1 MISRS
6 TSNVGKSNQKK
17 TSSSTEVPKLNL
29 GLDVT
34 SRSQLPGFGGH
45 RPSRLEEDE
54 LSAEFLPAHN
64 TSNLRPELGN
74 VTQAELA
81 ISVPSLGDDT
91 LMVNDESDT
100 FEMEK
105 TDFVRANMKISP
117 KKILNSGR
125 ASAASSIVTAK
136 HRAGAV
142 PK

>member
-1 MISRS
+1 MMSRS

-17 TSSSTEVPKLNL
+17 TSSEVPKLNL

-34 SRSQLPGFGGH
+34 SRSQLPGFGGQ

-54 LSAEFLPAHN
+54 LSAEFLPSHD
-64 TSNLRPELGN
+64 TSNMRPELGN

-81 ISVPSLGDDT
+81 ISVPTLGDDT

-105 TDFVRANMKISP
+105 STDFVRANMKISP
-117 KKILNSGR
+117 KKVLNSGR

>member
-1 MISRS
+1 MSRS

-17 TSSSTEVPKLNL
+17 TSSSEVPKLNL

-34 SRSQLPGFGGH
+34 SRSQLPGFGGQ
-45 RPSRLEEDE
+45 RPRRLEDDE
-54 LSAEFLPAHN
+54 LSAEFLPSHN

-81 ISVPSLGDDT
+81 ISVPTLGDDT

-105 TDFVRANMKISP
+105 STDFVRANMKVSP
-117 KKILNSGR
+117 KKTLNSGR